1 MSVLSLASK
10 HPRQLQRFHLS
21 PTSGIL
27 LYGPTGC
34 GKSALIPAVMGELG
48 SYYVFVESP
57 SLFSKFFSE
66 TEANIRRVFS
76 LARSVAPCVIV
87 FDQLEVLA
95 GRRSLSGAESDGGF
109 HERVVT
115 TLLTELDGVD
125 GGGERA
131 A

>member
-1 MSVLSLASK
+1 
-10 HPRQLQRFHLS
+10 
-21 PTSGIL
+21 
-27 LYGPTGC
+27 
-34 GKSALIPAVMGELG
+34 MGELG

-115 TLLTELDGVD
+115 TLLTGA
-125 GGGERA
+125 GRRGRSGGEGGVRRRRTEA
-131 A
+131 

>member
-10 HPRQLQRFHLS
+10 HPRQLQRFHIS
-21 PTSGIL
+21 PASGIL

-66 TEANIRRVFS
+66 TEAKIRRVFS

-125 GGGERA
+125 GVGERA